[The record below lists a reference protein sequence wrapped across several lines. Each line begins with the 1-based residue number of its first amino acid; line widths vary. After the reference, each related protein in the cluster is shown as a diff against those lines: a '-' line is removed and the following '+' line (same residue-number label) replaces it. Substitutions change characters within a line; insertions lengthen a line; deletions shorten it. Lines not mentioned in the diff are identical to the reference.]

1 MFNHDVVVA
10 GGGPAGLHT
19 AKCIAEKGF
28 NVVVLEEHY
37 EIGKP
42 LQCAG
47 LVTPRVF
54 DIVGNRPKRA
64 ILNEL
69 RGAHIYSPNGT
80 LVNVDGKNTRAVVV
94 DRSIFDSELA
104 KIAIRAGVKIRLGA
118 KVIDVKNSKNPSE
131 GVKITVSPKG
141 LTNGGLEKINA
152 KLLILAT
159 GSQSRLPRALG
170 IPSPK
175 EILSGFEIEFANM
188 TDLTPNFVEL
198 FSGSKVANDFFAWI
212 IPLSSK
218 DNALVGLC
226 VSNSETNAYE
236 KVMNLKDYPFA
247 KRFLK
252 KAKPIRYIAGTI
264 PIGLLSKTYANNLL
278 VVGDAACQVKPLT
291 GGGVYTGLKSAVQC
305 AHVASLAIESNDFSE
320 QFLSRYQLA
329 WLNEIGKE
337 LKRGL
342 KLRELYVRLTD
353 EEMDEI
359 LNIVNDPALLELISK
374 YGDIDYPS
382 KVSMVMFKK
391 VPKLLKFAPK
401 ILGSLMFARA

>member
-1 MFNHDVVVA
+1 MFDYDVVIA

-19 AKCIAEKGF
+19 AKCIAEKGID
-28 NVVVLEEHY
+28 VVVLEEHY

-54 DIVGNRPKRA
+54 DIVGEKPRRA

-80 LVNVDGKNTRAVVV
+80 LVNVDGKTTRAVVL
-94 DRSIFDSELA
+94 DRSMFDLELA
-104 KIAIRAGVKIRLGA
+104 KNAIRAGAKMKLGTKVCEVKRG
-118 KVIDVKNSKNPSE
+118 KNPSE
-131 GVKITVSPKG
+131 GVKILVSTSESQGK
-141 LTNGGLEKINA
+141 KRISA

-159 GSQSRLPRALG
+159 GSQSRLPRLLG
-170 IPSPK
+170 IPPPK
-175 EILSGFEIEFANM
+175 EILSGFEIEYAGMSN
-188 TDLTPNFVEL
+188 LTQNFVEL

-226 VSNSETNAYE
+226 VSNSETNAFE
-236 KVMNLKDYPFA
+236 KVMRLKEYPYA
-247 KRFLK
+247 KKFLR
-252 KAKPIRYIAGTI
+252 KAKPVRYLAGTI
-264 PIGLLSKTYANNLL
+264 PIGLISKTYSNNIL

-291 GGGVYTGLKSAVQC
+291 GGGVYTSLKSAVQC
-305 AHVASLAIESNDFSE
+305 GQIAIEAVESNDFSDY
-320 QFLSRYQLA
+320 FLSRYQSS

-337 LKRGL
+337 LKRGI
-342 KLRELYVRLTD
+342 KLRELYVNLTD

-359 LNIVNDPALLELISK
+359 LNIVNEPKLLELISR

-382 KVSMVMFKK
+382 KISMVMFKK

-401 ILGSLMFARA
+401 ILGSLMFAKV